1 MRKSNK
7 TNNNVYPWELPTHCW
22 DINASRLFRKFGLR
36 PSHVRHWF
44 HTTTYHSTKSSRL
57 IFELE
62 RPPLYNSFLFCYFF
76 KMWNSKNSVF
86 LLLRPLVGA
95 NFNHPLPLNWYYVS
109 QSCQA
114 ITSNH
119 PVSTVFPQT
128 FLIYWLEQHCRSL
141 SVHTPFL
148 ISP

>member
-7 TNNNVYPWELPTHCW
+7 TINNVSSWEQPTHCW

-62 RPPLYNSFLFCYFF
+62 RPPLYNSFLFYFF
-76 KMWNSKNSVF
+76 KTRNSKKSGF
-86 LLLRPLVGA
+86 LLLPPLVRA
-95 NFNHPLPLNWYYVS
+95 NFNNPLQLNWYYVS